1 VTDAVFTQG
10 VHIFL
15 TVSAALICVWR
26 TAVGP
31 RDRGAWA
38 SFAVALGTYAAA
50 EIVWRALYRD
60 LDSPPY
66 PSVADALWPLFYPA
80 SYAGLVLLVRGRTVR
95 FSPSL
100 WLDGLVGGL
109 AVATLG
115 AAIVFKAVLSE
126 TGGSPSAVGVTLA
139 YPLGDLMLLGFVVA
153 AFALTGWR
161 PGTGGSSSG
170 SAWPST
176 APPTSSTST
185 RPRQGPS
192 SRARS
197 STPRRLRD
205 GGRGPPSRGAR
216 PLHPH
221 HRDDRSRDGGRPR
234 EVPRRRDGRL
244 PVEAAG
250 RSSSRRCCRAGFRA
264 RNPPSRS
271 PSRDSSAAR

>member
-1 VTDAVFTQG
+1 MTDAVFTQG

-50 EIVWRALYRD
+50 EIVWRALYQD

-66 PSVADALWPLFYPA
+66 PSVADALWLLFYPA
-80 SYAGLVLLVRGRTVR
+80 SYAGLVLLVRGRSVR
-95 FSPSL
+95 FSPRL

-126 TGGSPSAVGVTLA
+126 TGGSPSAVGVTHA

-161 PGTGGSSSG
+161 PGTRWILIGLGMAINGAADVIYLYQTAAGTFVKGSIFD
-170 SAWPST
+170 AST
-176 APPTSSTST
+176 ATRR
-185 RPRQGPS
+185 RPRSAVERGQTAASPS
-192 SRARS
+192 SR
-197 STPRRLRD
+197 
-205 GGRGPPSRGAR
+205 
-216 PLHPH
+216 
-221 HRDDRSRDGGRPR
+221 
-234 EVPRRRDGRL
+234 
-244 PVEAAG
+244 
-250 RSSSRRCCRAGFRA
+250 
-264 RNPPSRS
+264 
-271 PSRDSSAAR
+271 